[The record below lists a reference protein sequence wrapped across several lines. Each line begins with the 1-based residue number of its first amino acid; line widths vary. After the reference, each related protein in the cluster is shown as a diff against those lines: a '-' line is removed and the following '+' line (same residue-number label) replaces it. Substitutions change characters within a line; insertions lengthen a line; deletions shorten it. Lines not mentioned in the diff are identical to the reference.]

1 MLGIIY
7 RLACQ
12 PIAREMLGI
21 EERKEEARNSLE
33 TATQSRS
40 LEMKDG
46 ALTDVGCYESSGWLM
61 LVG

>member
-1 MLGIIY
+1 
-7 RLACQ
+7 
-12 PIAREMLGI
+12 MLGI